1 MSFKLFIKCFLWFQL
16 FLLIFRQ
23 IIDFCGIQWFMILV
37 NALAIIITISGL
49 FNYFLVYF
57 LFQFLLIVY
66 NLIVISFYLG
76 FISKDSKILSFDLNS
91 KSFWFQIISQIN
103 DSKDDSFVEQIV
115 NYIEIIQSFIHL
127 IISNILI
134 ILLIIHFQKLRKKV
148 LKQNSKSE

>member
-1 MSFKLFIKCFLWFQL
+1 
-16 FLLIFRQ
+16 
-23 IIDFCGIQWFMILV
+23 MILV

-76 FISKDSKILSFDLNS
+76 FISKNSKILSFDLNS

-134 ILLIIHFQKLRKKV
+134 ILLIIETKLKK
-148 LKQNSKSE
+148 